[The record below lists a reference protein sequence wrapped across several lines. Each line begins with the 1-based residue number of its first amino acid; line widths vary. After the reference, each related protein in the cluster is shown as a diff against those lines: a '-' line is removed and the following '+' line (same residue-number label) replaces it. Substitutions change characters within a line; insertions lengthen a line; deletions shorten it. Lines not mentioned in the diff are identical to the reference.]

1 MKKAFITGITGQD
14 GSYLAELLLDKQ
26 YDIVG
31 MDVNL
36 SPEHLQNINHFSNKI
51 TLIEGDIRNRDLL
64 LKSINT
70 HQPDEIYNFASIS
83 FVPGSWDST
92 ITTLGV
98 NAEGVVNLLEG
109 VRQNDKRKNIPG
121 FVERNVRCSSYSSS
135 KP

>member
-36 SPEHLQNINHFSNKI
+36 SPEHLQNINHISNKI
-51 TLIEGDIRNRDLL
+51 TLIEGDIRDRDLL

-70 HQPDEIYNFASIS
+70 HHPDKIYNFASIS